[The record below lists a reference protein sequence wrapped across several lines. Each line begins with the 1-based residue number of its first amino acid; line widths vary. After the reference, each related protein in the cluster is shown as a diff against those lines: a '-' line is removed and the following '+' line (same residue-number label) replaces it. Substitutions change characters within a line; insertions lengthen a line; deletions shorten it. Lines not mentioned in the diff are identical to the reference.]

1 MPTRS
6 RPSTP
11 AWISGATSETV
22 SPKTYRRALRVT
34 VFLAC
39 LAPLVV
45 LLADLFGG
53 RLGPEPIRAV
63 ELRTGIWALTLLV
76 ATLAVTPLR
85 RLTGWN
91 VLGGYRRMLGLWA
104 FAYVCLH
111 FLTWFGVDQFFAL
124 AYIGKDIVKR
134 PYITVGF
141 ASFLLMIPLAITSR
155 TAMVRRLGK
164 RWATLHSLVY
174 VAALGGVVHFVWEV
188 KADLTR
194 PTIYALIIVGLLL
207 LRFLP
212 RRARRPRPS
221 PAPRERVPTAA

>member
-1 MPTRS
+1 
-6 RPSTP
+6 
-11 AWISGATSETV
+11 V
-22 SPKTYRRALRVT
+22 SPRTFRKTVRVA

-53 RLGPEPIRAV
+53 RLGPEPIRAT

-76 ATLAVTPLR
+76 VTLAITPLR

-91 VLGGYRRMLGLWA
+91 VLGGYRRMLGLFA

-141 ASFLLMIPLAITSR
+141 ASFLLMIPLALTSR
-155 TAMVRRLGK
+155 TSMVRRLGK

-188 KADLTR
+188 KADLTQ

-207 LRFLP
+207 LRFVP
-212 RRARRPRPS
+212 RRARRPRPVAAAS
-221 PAPRERVPTAA
+221 GERVPTAV